1 MNTFDFRDKLNKD
14 RESFSRNLIYDYL
27 DFSDI
32 TKNGFIIN
40 LGTDYHSIFRGSRPF
55 KDLFDSF
62 NTNNE
67 IYPGHIF
74 VEPETKEPFT
84 LGCIYGVDGIGNDN
98 MCTFPI
104 IFMIYFNYKYN
115 KFDIVVP
122 TKDSGLTNISW
133 NGRKA
138 KPLSSTNMN
147 FLNAMVNVAELFDW
161 CFDWIKRMP
170 KTKTSTINAN
180 PYEYGRIELT
190 GGVLRNTSSED
201 LKKLIK
207 DEVDK
212 NTKDKVFVKDAD
224 GKWKWAYPLKKD
236 TSVIFTKKE
245 KTFNMWKTIKKC
257 IIYWLAILGFIW
269 ILQSRI
275 INPYGDVII
284 GWYDSLAEYISD
296 RATSV
301 EEHAIKWNMYSP
313 ERKRAIWDKLCVKC
327 RTKLIS
333 IIEDQNGELKKLKE
347 FEEKLK

>member
-1 MNTFDFRDKLNKD
+1 MNTFDFRDKLN
-14 RESFSRNLIYDYL
+14 SRRDEFRANLICDYL
-27 DFSDI
+27 NFDDI
-32 TKNGFIIN
+32 KRNGFIIN
-40 LGTDYHSIFRGSRPF
+40 LGIDCHSIFRGSRPF
-55 KDLFDSF
+55 KDLFDAF
-62 NTNNE
+62 NTNKE
-67 IYPGHIF
+67 IDPGHIL

-84 LGCIYGVDGIGNDN
+84 LGCTYGVDGICTDN

-147 FLNAMVNVAELFDW
+147 FLNAMVNVDELFDW
-161 CFDWIKRMP
+161 CFDWIKKMP
-170 KTKTSTINAN
+170 KTKTHTIEAN
-180 PYEYGRIELT
+180 PYEYAHIEST
-190 GGVLRNTSSED
+190 GGVLRNTTSED
-201 LKKLIK
+201 LQKLIK

-212 NTKDKVFVKDAD
+212 NTKDEFKD
-224 GKWKWAYPLKKD
+224 P
-236 TSVIFTKKE
+236 SVIFTKKE

-284 GWYDSLAEYISD
+284 GWYDSFAEYISD
-296 RATSV
+296 RFTSV

-313 ERKRAIWDKLCVKC
+313 ERRRAIWDKLCVKC